1 MEFLGEFQR
10 QFERT
15 KRFVSVLKA
24 NDLMTEVS
32 ATVKDENAAETHLKG
47 LMVVDEKKLL
57 ALSDEVV
64 LSLFRSGELSWIY
77 AHLMSISNLKRLTHR
92 APAQ

>member
-1 MEFLGEFQR
+1 
-10 QFERT
+10 
-15 KRFVSVLKA
+15 
-24 NDLMTEVS
+24 MTEVS
-32 ATVKDENAAETHLKG
+32 ATVKDENASETHLKG

-92 APAQ
+92 AAAQ